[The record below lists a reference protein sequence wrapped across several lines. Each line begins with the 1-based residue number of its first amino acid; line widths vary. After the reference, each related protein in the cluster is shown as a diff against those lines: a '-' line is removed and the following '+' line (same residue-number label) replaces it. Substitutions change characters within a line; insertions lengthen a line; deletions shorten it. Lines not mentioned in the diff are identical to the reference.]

1 MNDLCRIFDMGY
13 KEVVDLGSG
22 ARLGYL
28 SDVEIDERDGR
39 VVSAVIPGKLRFFGL
54 FGREDDR
61 VIPWD
66 SIEKIGEDIILVRL
80 RKKP

>member
-1 MNDLCRIFDMGY
+1 MNDICRIFDMGY
-13 KEVVDLGSG
+13 NEVVDLGSG
-22 ARLGYL
+22 ARLGYIG
-28 SDVEIDERDGR
+28 DVEIDVRDGR